1 MVIGQDM
8 NKTSGVS
15 INPFEGMNMEANYN
29 TNSNISKI
37 NKDLKDTTFNSNVSK
52 GSRNL
57 GAKELIPGSNVGGD
71 SVYKTSGVSSQ
82 TGNDWSNKES

>member
-1 MVIGQDM
+1 MVIGQDLT
-8 NKTSGVS
+8 KTSERSV
-15 INPFEGMNMEANYN
+15 NPFEGMNMEANYN

-52 GSRNL
+52 GSRNI
-57 GAKELIPGSNVGGD
+57 GAKELIPGSNV
-71 SVYKTSGVSSQ
+71 SNSYKTSGVSSH